1 MGIKTIGV
9 VGAGAMGSG
18 IAQVAAQAGYNV
30 VMRDIEDRF
39 VDGALKGIDKFLSK
53 SVEKGKISPDDKS
66 ATIGRIK
73 GTTKMEDLEGLDFY
87 VEVVN
92 EEMDL
97 KKKVFK
103 ELDELS
109 GKDVILTTNTSSMSI
124 TEIASATSK
133 PDKVAGMHFFNP
145 VPLMRLVE
153 VIHGHYT
160 TDETAKACIELAKS
174 LGKEYIEVRSDSP
187 GFVVNR
193 LMVPHLMEAINLLQS
208 GVASVE
214 DIDKAAKLGL
224 NYPMGPF
231 ELMDLTG
238 IDIALHVNE
247 YFHRELDKDLKWAT
261 PRLLREMVR
270 ANCLGKKTGSGWY
283 KQGH

>member
-1 MGIKTIGV
+1 MAIKTIGV

-30 VMRDIEDRF
+30 VMRDIEDQI
-39 VDGALKGIDKFLSK
+39 VEGALKGIDKFLGK
-53 SVEKGKISPDDKS
+53 SVEKGKISAEDKG
-66 ATIGRIK
+66 AAMGRIK
-73 GTTKMEDLEGLDFY
+73 GTIKVEDLEGLDFY

-92 EEMDL
+92 EEMEL
-97 KKKVFK
+97 KKKVFR

-109 GKDVILTTNTSSMSI
+109 DKDVVLTTNTSSMSI

-133 PDKVAGMHFFNP
+133 PDRVAGMHFFNP

-160 TDETAKACIELAKS
+160 TDDTAGTCIELAHS
-174 LGKEYIEVRSDSP
+174 LGKEHIEVRSDSP

-208 GVASVE
+208 GVASVA

-247 YFHRELDKDLKWAT
+247 YFHRELDKDMKWAT

-270 ANCLGKKTGSGWY
+270 ANCLGKKTGRGWY
-283 KQGH
+283 NMGR